1 MQHSSSVSRR
11 SIIGDSGNP
20 YVVAL
25 VILAMALV
33 AVAGYRWLPKADV
46 QLAVGN
52 CRLDQQTAC
61 AADLPGGGRIEVA
74 VAPRPVATSQ
84 AFEFRADLAGIRPNS
99 VEVAFT
105 GVEMNMGATR
115 LPLEALGE
123 GRYAGRITL
132 PVCVTGGML
141 WQATVLID
149 ADRRLLSVPFR
160 FESRHGGSTA
170 AVGL

>member
-1 MQHSSSVSRR
+1 MRHSSSVFWR
-11 SIIGDSGNP
+11 SMIGDSGNA

-25 VILAMALV
+25 VILAMVLV
-33 AVAGYRWLPKADV
+33 AVVGYHWLPKADV

-105 GVEMNMGATR
+105 GVEMNMGVTR
-115 LPLEALGE
+115 LPLEAQGE

-160 FESRHGGSTA
+160 FESRHG
-170 AVGL
+170 

>member
-1 MQHSSSVSRR
+1 M
-11 SIIGDSGNP
+11 IGDSGNA

-25 VILAMALV
+25 VILAMVLV
-33 AVAGYRWLPKADV
+33 AVVGYHWLPKADV

-99 VEVAFT
+99 VEVDGFN
-105 GVEMNMGATR
+105 GPATSPFLAR
-115 LPLEALGE
+115 VLAHRFLD
-123 GRYAGRITL
+123 RQ
-132 PVCVTGGML
+132 GGDPQHL
-141 WQATVLID
+141 KD
-149 ADRRLLSVPFR
+149 AY
-160 FESRHGGSTA
+160 EKWA
-170 AVGL
+170 KK

>member
-1 MQHSSSVSRR
+1 M
-11 SIIGDSGNP
+11 IGDSGNA

-25 VILAMALV
+25 VILAMVLV
-33 AVAGYRWLPKADV
+33 AVVGYHWLPKADV

-105 GVEMNMGATR
+105 GVEMNMGVTR
-115 LPLEALGE
+115 LPLEAQGE

>member
-1 MQHSSSVSRR
+1 M
-11 SIIGDSGNP
+11 IGDSGNA
-20 YVVAL
+20 YVVAFIL
-25 VILAMALV
+25 LAMALV
-33 AVAGYRWLPKADV
+33 AVAGYHWLPKADV
-46 QLAVGN
+46 QLALVDN
-52 CRLDQQTAC
+52 CRLDQQAAC
-61 AADLPGGGRIEVA
+61 AADLPGGRIEVA

-105 GVEMNMGATR
+105 GVEMNMGVTR

-149 ADRRLLSVPFR
+149 VDRRLLSVPFR
-160 FESRHGGSTA
+160 FESRHG
-170 AVGL
+170 

>member
-1 MQHSSSVSRR
+1 M
-11 SIIGDSGNP
+11 IGDSGNA

-25 VILAMALV
+25 VILAMVLV
-33 AVAGYRWLPKADV
+33 AVVGYHWLPKADV

-105 GVEMNMGATR
+105 GVEMNMGVTR
-115 LPLEALGE
+115 LPLEAQGE

-160 FESRHGGSTA
+160 FESRHG
-170 AVGL
+170 